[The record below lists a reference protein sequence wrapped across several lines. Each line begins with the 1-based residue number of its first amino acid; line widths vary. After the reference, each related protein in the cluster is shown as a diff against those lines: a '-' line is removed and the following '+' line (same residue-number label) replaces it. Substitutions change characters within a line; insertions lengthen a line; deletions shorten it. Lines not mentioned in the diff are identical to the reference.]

1 MIGNHMVRSWS
12 STQRVIALS
21 SGEAEYYGMVRGGA
35 EGLGTR
41 SILEDMGIYMKIK
54 LSEDST
60 AAKGIAD
67 RTGLGKVRH
76 IEVNQLWI
84 QEKVRN
90 KDIELAKVK
99 GTENLADALTKH
111 IDAEDMRKHI
121 LRDRT
126 RSAQRYARSSGQRS
140 RYGFTW

>member
-1 MIGNHMVRSWS
+1 MIGSHLIRTWS

-41 SILEDMGIYMKIK
+41 SILEDMGINMKIK

-90 KDIELAKVK
+90 KLITLIRVDGNI
-99 GTENLADALTKH
+99 NLADALTKFVDNASE
-111 IDAEDMRKHI
+111 I
-121 LRDRT
+121 
-126 RSAQRYARSSGQRS
+126 SSC
-140 RYGFTW
+140 TA